1 MHLNWRRGL
10 FRSLLVLAVTGAG
23 FAASQWGWETGS
35 KLSENDC
42 WSRIA
47 KWPDGRPFSVFDL
60 FEDVNTPR
68 TVELNK
74 EGRAWSTQSP
84 QGSNPWVISTRQRL
98 IACETG
104 GAVMAQMTGQTN
116 SVWVSLRNSLLG
128 FLLPPFAILGAG
140 WIARGL
146 KPSKA

>member
-10 FRSLLVLAVTGAG
+10 FRSLLVLAVAGTG
-23 FAASQWGWETGS
+23 FAGLQWEWETGS
-35 KLSENDC
+35 NRSGDNC

-68 TVELNK
+68 TVESNK
-74 EGRAWSTQSP
+74 EGRAWSARATQGAN
-84 QGSNPWVISTRQRL
+84 QWVVSTRQRL

-104 GAVMAQMTGQTN
+104 AAMTGQTN
-116 SVWVSLRNSLLG
+116 SVWISLKNSLLG
-128 FLLPPFAILGAG
+128 FLLPPFTILAAA
-140 WIARGL
+140 WMTRGF
-146 KPSKA
+146 KPAKA

>member
-10 FRSLLVLAVTGAG
+10 FRGLLVLTVAGAG
-23 FAASQWGWETGS
+23 FAGSQWQWVTGS
-35 KLSENDC
+35 NRSEDNC

-68 TVELNK
+68 TVEPNK
-74 EGRAWSTQSP
+74 EGRAWSARSTPGGNQ
-84 QGSNPWVISTRQRL
+84 WVVSTRQRL
-98 IACETG
+98 FACETS
-104 GAVMAQMTGQTN
+104 GAFTTQMTGQPN
-116 SVWVSLRNSLLG
+116 SVWINLRNSLLG
-128 FLLPPFAILGAG
+128 FLLPPLAILTAG
-140 WIARGL
+140 WIARGF